1 MKYEITSLGIRFTK
15 ARAKE
20 QTPFERLFEIFKELI
35 THTSGDFDEAIDWL
49 RELDREYQLTDENY
63 TIDDFVEDLLKKPTS
78 NPKEMEVDQEK
89 VWHLPPKQK
98 SCFVNMP

>member
-20 QTPFERLFEIFKELI
+20 QSPFERLFEIFKELI

-49 RELDREYQLTDENY
+49 RELDKEYQLTDEDY
-63 TIDDFVEDLLKKPTS
+63 TIDDFVEDLLKKPSSSLRGT
-78 NPKEMEVDQEK
+78 ELGVEK
-89 VWHLPPKQK
+89 A
-98 SCFVNMP
+98 